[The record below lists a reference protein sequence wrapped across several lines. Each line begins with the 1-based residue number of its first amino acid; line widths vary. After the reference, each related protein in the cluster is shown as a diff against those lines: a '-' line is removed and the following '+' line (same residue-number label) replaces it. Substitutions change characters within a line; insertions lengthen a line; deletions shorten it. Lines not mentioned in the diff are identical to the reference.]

1 MLKFSPANV
10 KIQALSKVPAIQPFL
25 SNKRKVYSFDLLS
38 GFSCPHAHDCL
49 SKAIVDASTGRRSIQ
64 DGPATQFRCFSASQ
78 EVVYT
83 NVYKQRKANFDTLRA
98 CKNSAAMF
106 HMLADSLPKN
116 AGVIRIHV
124 AGDFFKQ
131 DYFDA
136 WLAVALCKPDT
147 LFYAYTK
154 SLPYWVARLDQIPS
168 NFVLTA
174 SRGGRKDDLI
184 EKHTLRSVKVVF
196 SEAEATAAG
205 LEIDHT
211 DEHAANPATCANDF
225 ALLIHGVQPKGSLA
239 SEAIKV
245 LKLNGTKFS
254 YSRKTDVNGN
264 ITIGNFKVKDG
275 AKSDI

>member
-10 KIQALSKVPAIQPFL
+10 KIQALSQVADIAPFL
-25 SNKRKVYSFDLLS
+25 TGKRKVYSFDLLS

-49 SKAIVDASTGRRSIQ
+49 SKAIVDASGKRSIQ

-83 NVYKQRKANFDTLRA
+83 NVYKQRKHNFDTLRA
-98 CKNSAAMF
+98 CKDSASMF
-106 HMLADSLPKN
+106 RMLAESLPKN

-136 WLAVALCKPDT
+136 WLSVALCKPDT

-154 SLPYWVARLDQIPS
+154 SLPYWVARMDQIPA

-174 SRGGRKDDLI
+174 SRGGRRDDLI
-184 EKHTLRSVKVVF
+184 DAKKLRSVKVVF
-196 SEAEATAAG
+196 SESEAAAAG

-211 DEHAANPATCANDF
+211 DEHAANPATRANDF
-225 ALLIHGVQPKGSLA
+225 ALLIHGVQPAKSAAAL
-239 SEAIKV
+239 AIKA
-245 LKLNGTKFS
+245 LKLNGVQFS
-254 YSRKTDVNGN
+254 YSRKP
-264 ITIGNFKVKDG
+264 KDTNL
-275 AKSDI
+275 

>member
-10 KIQALSKVPAIQPFL
+10 KIQALSQVSDIAPFL
-25 SNKRKVYSFDLLS
+25 ANKRKVYSFDLLS

-49 SKAIVDASTGRRSIQ
+49 SKAIADASGRRSIQ
-64 DGPATQFRCFSASQ
+64 DGPDTQFRCFSASQ

-98 CKNSAAMF
+98 CKNSSEMFRMIEAA
-106 HMLADSLPKN
+106 LPKN

-136 WLAVALCKPDT
+136 WLAVALVRPDV

-154 SLPYWVARLDQIPS
+154 SLPYWVARQKDIPA

-174 SRGGRKDDLI
+174 SRGGRRDDLI
-184 EKHTLRSVKVVF
+184 EANGLRSVKVVF
-196 SEAEATAAG
+196 SETEAKAAG

-211 DEHAANPATCANDF
+211 DEHAANPATRANDF
-225 ALLIHGVQPKGSLA
+225 ALLIHGVQPKGSTA
-239 SEAIKV
+239 ADAIKV
-245 LKLNGTKFS
+245 LKKNGVQFA
-254 YSRKTDVNGN
+254 YSRTK
-264 ITIGNFKVKDG
+264 KEG
-275 AKSDI
+275 AKSVT